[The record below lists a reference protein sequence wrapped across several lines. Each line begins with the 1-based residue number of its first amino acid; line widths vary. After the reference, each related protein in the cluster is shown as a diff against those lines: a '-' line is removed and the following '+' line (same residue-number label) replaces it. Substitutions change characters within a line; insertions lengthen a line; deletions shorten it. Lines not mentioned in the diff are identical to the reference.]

1 MEHQIAERKV
11 FAFRKIHADFK
22 EIIKHDKCLYCT
34 CFHGDVLQKVY
45 DTLTRFNK
53 SQPEHRLDDIEAD
66 FENWAKDLDQFKI
79 HG

>member
-22 EIIKHDKCLYCT
+22 EIIKGDKCLYCT
-34 CFHGDVLQKVY
+34 CFQGDVLDKVH
-45 DTLTRFNK
+45 DTLKRFNE
-53 SQPEHRLDDIEAD
+53 SEPEHRLNDIEAD
-66 FENWAKDLDQFKI
+66 FERWAKDVDPLKA